1 MSVLGN
7 QSYKE
12 VVQLAFRAEK
22 LIGERRSRG
31 SFQKRKGFGFT
42 SGQSSKKSR
51 SSDSF
56 ENSFGSR
63 TDCVGSPRFIQSPQ
77 PSKLGMSPQ
86 GFTFRGRPMTERCPR
101 C

>member
-42 SGQSSKKSR
+42 SGQSSKKSQ
-51 SSDSF
+51 SSDSS
-56 ENSFGSR
+56 ENSSGSG
-63 TDCVGSPRFIQSPQ
+63 TDSVSLPQSI
-77 PSKLGMSPQ
+77 
-86 GFTFRGRPMTERCPR
+86 
-101 C
+101 